1 MLDRVMYINEL
12 AFTLAE
18 CIKTDNM
25 IDTERRKKLAYH
37 LRHLSIGLITND
49 EYEDYITNDV
59 SFGWLPEQYY
69 RAKEVEFDDAIIKP
83 MLELSWL
90 LYSDLKEHKLI
101 GKYKL
106 TEKQIKDITRY
117 ILFLHSENEYEWNY
131 FDLTNPFFRFSF
143 KDIILSVITLGKH
156 YQKQLN
162 EREKEYAELQKNVD
176 YEYWPF
182 INRKQYEKELNNQ
195 PFLKEKANG

>member
-1 MLDRVMYINEL
+1 
-12 AFTLAE
+12 
-18 CIKTDNM
+18 M

-49 EYEDYITNDV
+49 EYENYITEDI

-69 RAKEVEFDDAIIKP
+69 RAKEAEFDDAIIKP
-83 MLELSWL
+83 MLELSWF

-101 GKYKL
+101 GKHKL
-106 TEKQIKDITRY
+106 TEKQIKDIARY
-117 ILFLHSENEYEWNY
+117 ILFLHSENKYEWKY
-131 FDLTNPFFRFSF
+131 IDLTNPLMRFSF

-156 YQKQLN
+156 YQNKLN
-162 EREKEYAELQKNVD
+162 EREKEYAELKNNAD

-182 INRKQYEKELNNQ
+182 INRKQYEEELKNQ
-195 PFLKEKANG
+195 PFLKEKANC